1 MTDPLSQ
8 ILTAALCGVLVFL
21 VLVAVYADR
30 RRW

>member
-8 ILTAALCGVLVFL
+8 ILTACALGVLVFL
-21 VLVAVYADR
+21 VLCAVYADR